1 MLENPTYEQLRDENA
16 LLREQNRR
24 KDERIAYLERM
35 LYASKSDRLH
45 RSLPDNQPSLFDEQF
60 REAMDEK
67 AARIEKAVEQ
77 IEKAAASRRAS
88 SGKGKPSRPEK
99 YNYHGL
105 EERTTVVMPDGV
117 EPESCDVIG
126 KDVTRILHREP
137 ARLWVEVIERPILR
151 DKANRLA
158 PSPRIHQAPA
168 PQAAIGGNHVGADL
182 LSQIVIDKYRY
193 HLPEYRQAKQ
203 YADLGLRLPTST
215 INGWV
220 HAVASRFDPLYEALR
235 KDIRETSDYLQ
246 VDEVPWRIADVS
258 GGSRKGYAWQFMDCR
273 PRGHGLYFLYVC
285 GSRAGEIPR
294 AELRDFRGA
303 IQTDGY
309 RVYDYFELQDGV
321 TLLGCMAHVRR
332 KFTDAQ
338 ISHPHLAARAVRW
351 IGLLYDLEA
360 NLLERGATPEETAV
374 ERQDKAIPI
383 MDAMESWMEV
393 VHTQCTPLDPM
404 GKAIDYAYKLWPRL
418 RRYALDGRYSIDN
431 NAVERGQRPS
441 VLGRKNYLFSKNDAG
456 AVDNAVF
463 YSLIETCDMIGINPL
478 EWMNYVLENLRDDTT
493 PEQIKMM
500 LPFYYKESRG

>member
-35 LYASKSDRLH
+35 LYASKSDRLR
-45 RSLPDNQPSLFDEQF
+45 RSLPDDQPGLFDDQF

-67 AARIEKAVEQ
+67 ADRIEKAAEQ

-117 EPESCDVIG
+117 EPESCDIIG

-151 DKANRLA
+151 DKADRLA

-168 PQAAIGGNHVGADL
+168 PPAAIGGNHAGADL

-203 YADLGLRLPTST
+203 YADMGLRLPTST

-220 HAVASRFDPLYEALR
+220 HAVASRLDPLYEALR
-235 KDIRETSDYLQ
+235 RDIRETSDYLQ

-258 GGSRKGYAWQFMDCR
+258 GGSRKGYACSSWTAGHADTGSTFSMSAA
-273 PRGHGLYFLYVC
+273 PARGR
-285 GSRAGEIPR
+285 SP
-294 AELRDFRGA
+294 ELSSVTSEGPYRRTATEFTITSNFR
-303 IQTDGY
+303 
-309 RVYDYFELQDGV
+309 
-321 TLLGCMAHVRR
+321 
-332 KFTDAQ
+332 
-338 ISHPHLAARAVRW
+338 
-351 IGLLYDLEA
+351 
-360 NLLERGATPEETAV
+360 TA
-374 ERQDKAIPI
+374 
-383 MDAMESWMEV
+383 
-393 VHTQCTPLDPM
+393 
-404 GKAIDYAYKLWPRL
+404 
-418 RRYALDGRYSIDN
+418 
-431 NAVERGQRPS
+431 
-441 VLGRKNYLFSKNDAG
+441 
-456 AVDNAVF
+456 
-463 YSLIETCDMIGINPL
+463 
-478 EWMNYVLENLRDDTT
+478 
-493 PEQIKMM
+493 
-500 LPFYYKESRG
+500 